1 MSIEAKSPNRSLSAM
16 NTLVDHKGNL
26 TEMEEQ
32 KVLQWTM
39 GPAIGAKQA
48 EADSFYFAAKRV
60 MDLIIVTLSMVF
72 LLPLM
77 AFIALLIKWDSPG
90 PAIFRQERVTT
101 RRRVRNG
108 QVYWEE
114 IPFTIFKFRTMRT
127 DAKSTLHRQFIE
139 AYISGDDQRMAEL
152 QASQKADDA
161 KYKLVQD
168 PRVTRVGS
176 FLRKTSLD
184 ELPQFWNVL
193 LGDMSIVGPRP
204 PIPYEVELY
213 LFHHHDRLRTIPG
226 VTGWWQVKG
235 RSATSFEEMV
245 GMDVDYISRQSLW
258 LDIKIIFMTVTAAVN
273 GKGAR

>member
-1 MSIEAKSPNRSLSAM
+1 M
-16 NTLVDHKGNL
+16 NNLQDEDGTLK
-26 TEMEEQ
+26 EMEEQ

-39 GPAIGAKQA
+39 GPAISSEREG
-48 EADSFYFAAKRV
+48 ADSFYFVAKRI
-60 MDLIIVTLSMVF
+60 MDLAIVVLSMVF

-77 AFIALLIKWDSPG
+77 AFIAILIKWDSPG
-90 PAIFRQERVTT
+90 PAIFRQERVTA

-114 IPFTIFKFRTMRT
+114 APFTIFKFRTMRT
-127 DAKSTLHRQFIE
+127 DAKSTIHRQFIE
-139 AYISGDDQRMAEL
+139 AYIAGDDKRMADL
-152 QASQKADDA
+152 QSAQQAEDA
-161 KYKLVQD
+161 KYKLVED

-184 ELPQFWNVL
+184 ELPQFLNVL
-193 LGDMSIVGPRP
+193 LGNMSLVGPRP

-213 LFHHHDRLRTIPG
+213 LYHHHDRLRTVPG
-226 VTGWWQVKG
+226 ITGWWQVKG

-245 GMDVDYISRQSLW
+245 RMDVDYIRRQSLW
-258 LDIKIIFMTVTAAVN
+258 LDIKIIIMTVTAVVN

>member
-1 MSIEAKSPNRSLSAM
+1 MRSL
-16 NTLVDHKGNL
+16 VDEKGKL
-26 TEMEEQ
+26 SEMEEQ

-39 GPAIGAKQA
+39 GPAISAEQE
-48 EADSFYFAAKRV
+48 EADSFYFFAKRV
-60 MDLIIVTLSMVF
+60 IDLTIVTLSMVF

-90 PAIFRQERVTT
+90 PAIFRQERITAK
-101 RRRVRNG
+101 RRVHNG
-108 QVYWEE
+108 RIYWEE
-114 IPFTIFKFRTMRT
+114 VPFTIFKFRTMRV
-127 DAKSTLHRQFIE
+127 DAKSTIHRQFIE
-139 AYISGDDQRMAEL
+139 AYIAGDEKRMAEL
-152 QASQKADDA
+152 QSAQQAEDA

-193 LGDMSIVGPRP
+193 LGDMSLVGPRP

-213 LFHHHDRLRTIPG
+213 LYHHHDRLRTVPG
-226 VTGWWQVKG
+226 ISGWWQVRG

-245 GMDVDYISRQSLW
+245 RMDVDYIRRQSLG
-258 LDIKIIFMTVTAAVN
+258 LDIKIIFMTVTAAIK
-273 GKGAR
+273 GRGAR

>member
-1 MSIEAKSPNRSLSAM
+1 M
-16 NTLVDHKGNL
+16 NTLAGDKRKL

-39 GPAIGAKQA
+39 GPALSAKQE
-48 EADSFYFAAKRV
+48 EADTLYFVAKRV
-60 MDLIIVTLSMVF
+60 MDLAIVALSMVF

-90 PAIFRQERVTT
+90 PAIFRQERVTAK
-101 RRRVRNG
+101 RRVRNG
-108 QVYWEE
+108 QIYWEE
-114 IPFTIFKFRTMRT
+114 TPFTIFKFRTMRT
-127 DAKSTLHRQFIE
+127 DAKSTIHRQFIE
-139 AYISGDDQRMAEL
+139 AYIAGDDKRMVDLQSAQQAE
-152 QASQKADDA
+152 DA

-184 ELPQFWNVL
+184 ELPQFLNVL
-193 LGDMSIVGPRP
+193 LGDMSLVGPRP

-213 LFHHHDRLRTIPG
+213 LFHHHDRLRTVPG
-226 VTGWWQVKG
+226 ITGWWQVRG

-245 GMDVDYISRQSLW
+245 RMDVDYIRRQSLG
-258 LDIKIIFMTVTAAVN
+258 LDIKIIIMTVTAVVN

>member
-1 MSIEAKSPNRSLSAM
+1 MNIGREISYRSVLM
-16 NTLVDHKGNL
+16 NSLLEEDRKLN
-26 TEMEEQ
+26 EMEEQ
-32 KVLQWTM
+32 KALQWTM
-39 GPAIGAKQA
+39 GPAISSKQ
-48 EADSFYFAAKRV
+48 EGADSIYFVAKRIV
-60 MDLIIVTLSMVF
+60 DLAIVVLSMVF

-77 AFIALLIKWDSPG
+77 AFIAILIKWDSPG
-90 PAIFRQERVTT
+90 PAIFRQERVTA

-114 IPFTIFKFRTMRT
+114 APFTIFKFRTMRT
-127 DAKSTLHRQFIE
+127 DAKSTIHRQFIE
-139 AYISGDDQRMAEL
+139 AYIAGDDKRMAEL
-152 QASQKADDA
+152 QSAQQAEDA

-184 ELPQFWNVL
+184 ELPQFLNVL
-193 LGDMSIVGPRP
+193 LGDMSLVGPRP

-213 LFHHHDRLRTIPG
+213 LYHHHDRLRTVPG
-226 VTGWWQVKG
+226 ITGWWQVRG

-245 GMDVDYISRQSLW
+245 RMDVEYIRQQSLW
-258 LDIKIIFMTVTAAVN
+258 LDIKIIIMTVTAVVN

>member
-1 MSIEAKSPNRSLSAM
+1 MSTWADKGKLS
-16 NTLVDHKGNL
+16 
-26 TEMEEQ
+26 EMEEQ

-39 GPAIGAKQA
+39 GPTISAKR
-48 EADSFYFAAKRV
+48 EDADAYYFFAKRV
-60 MDLIIVTLSMVF
+60 MDLAIVALSMIF
-72 LLPLM
+72 LLPLL

-90 PAIFRQERVTT
+90 PAIFRQERVTA

-114 IPFTIFKFRTMRT
+114 VPFTIFKFRTMRA
-127 DAKSTLHRQFIE
+127 DAKSTIHRQFIE
-139 AYISGDDQRMAEL
+139 AYIAGDEKRMAEL
-152 QASQKADDA
+152 QSAQQAEDA

-168 PRVTRVGS
+168 PRVTRIGS

-193 LGDMSIVGPRP
+193 KGDMSLVGPRP

-213 LFHHHDRLRTIPG
+213 LYHHHDRLRTVPG
-226 VTGWWQVKG
+226 ISGWWQVRG

-245 GMDVDYISRQSLW
+245 RMDVEYIRDQSLW
-258 LDIKIIFMTVTAAVN
+258 LDIKIIFMTVTAAIK